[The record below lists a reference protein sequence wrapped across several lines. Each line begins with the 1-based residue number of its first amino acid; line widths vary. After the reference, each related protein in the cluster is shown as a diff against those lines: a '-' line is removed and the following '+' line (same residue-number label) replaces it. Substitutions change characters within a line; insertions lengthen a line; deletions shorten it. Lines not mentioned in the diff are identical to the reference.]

1 MAEEDGFQ
9 FRALFALARG
19 RPGDLELAP
28 GDLVTVGA
36 AALCQAEGYREG
48 AEGDPASLGWMTG
61 VRDGTGERGDFPGTY
76 VEYVGR
82 VKRADSNAPPQAT
95 QQRRPQ
101 RALPPTPPGD
111 GDAHTPLGDTQTAR
125 GSYQIPPWPSPES
138 PPAILVKLV
147 EAIESR
153 GLDSEMLYRTTN
165 LREGDQEITEAD
177 LDQANIQALSQGL
190 MGYLQDLP
198 SPIMPLAVFPH
209 LKSALLDSTGA
220 SAAAEASASAS
231 SSSSSSSDLMKV
243 LESCGVPLHSL
254 QTLQY
259 LLGHLERVGQHAQ
272 HNGLHTHTL
281 SRIFGPLLLRIPPS
295 GLEEDRE
302 VPAQVLERLLRER
315 SWETEQAPPAL
326 PPKPSKGAR
335 MPSVTDGNSKLAE
348 AEWYWGDISRE
359 EVNGKMRDMPDG
371 TFLVRDASSKV
382 QGEYTLTLRKG
393 GNNRLIK
400 IYQRGGLYG
409 FSEPLT
415 FSSVVEL
422 IQHYHHESLAQYNSK
437 LDTPLLYP
445 VSKYQQ
451 DVLVKEDSI
460 DAVGEQLRVYHE
472 QYQEKSREYD
482 SLYEE
487 YTRTSQELQMKRTA
501 IEAFN
506 ETIRIFEEQF
516 ETQERCSRDYM
527 DKQPNDQEMQRLQ
540 SNSEKLHSRVTEIHD
555 SKQRLEQDLQQQTQ
569 EHRETDRKM
578 NSLKPDLM
586 QLRKIRDQY
595 LLWLTQKGTKQK
607 KINEWLGIRSD
618 TEDMSVSQLVCEELD
633 EEGEAGDVGGTHLDE
648 RSWYLGDLK
657 RAQAEELLQG
667 RADGTFLIRDSQT
680 QKGAYACS
688 VVVDGEVKHCV
699 IFRTA
704 SGFGFAEPYN
714 LYGSLKELVLHYK
727 HHSLLQHNQALNV
740 TLAWPVLSQTHTNP

>member
-1 MAEEDGFQ
+1 MAAEDGFQ
-9 FRALFALARG
+9 FRALFALGRG

-28 GDLVTVGA
+28 GDLLTVGPG
-36 AALCQAEGYREG
+36 LRQAEGYREG
-48 AEGDPASLGWMTG
+48 AECTPASLGWLSG
-61 VRDGTGERGDFPGTY
+61 VKESTGERGDFPGTY

-82 VKRADSNAPPQAT
+82 VKTDTPAQMP
-95 QQRRPQ
+95 RPQ
-101 RALPPTPPGD
+101 RPLPPTPP
-111 GDAHTPLGDTQTAR
+111 AHTQLGDTKTETR
-125 GSYQIPPWPSPES
+125 GSYQIPPWPSPVT
-138 PPAILVKLV
+138 PPVIVVKLV
-147 EAIESR
+147 EAIERR
-153 GLDSEMLYRTTN
+153 GLDSEMLYRTN
-165 LREGDQEITEAD
+165 NPRSEADHEITEAE
-177 LDQANIQALSQGL
+177 LDHTNIQALSQGL
-190 MGYLQDLP
+190 MGYLQELP
-198 SPIMPLAVFPH
+198 SPIMPLAVFPQ
-209 LKSALLDSTGA
+209 LKAALLEGTGA
-220 SAAAEASASAS
+220 SAEASEPC
-231 SSSSSSSDLMKV
+231 DLMKV
-243 LESCGVPLHSL
+243 LESCGVPLHNL

-259 LLGHLERVGQHAQ
+259 LLGHLERVCQHAQ
-272 HNGLHTHTL
+272 HNGLDTHTL
-281 SRIFGPLLLRIPPS
+281 SRIFGPLLLRVPLS
-295 GLEEDRE
+295 GLDEDKQ
-302 VPAQVLERLLRER
+302 VPAQVLERLLKER
-315 SWETEQAPPAL
+315 RWEEEQAPPAL
-326 PPKPSKGAR
+326 PPKPSKAAH
-335 MPSVTDGNSKLAE
+335 MPSVTDGDSKLAE

-400 IYQRGGLYG
+400 IYKRGGRYG

-422 IQHYHHESLAQYNSK
+422 IQYYHHESLAQYNSK
-437 LDTPLLYP
+437 LDTRLLYP

-451 DVLVKEDSI
+451 DLLVKEDTI
-460 DAVGEQLRVYHE
+460 DAVGEQLRAYHE

-516 ETQERCSRDYM
+516 ETQERCSREYM
-527 DKQPNDQEMQRLQ
+527 DKLSRDGDDQEVQRLQ
-540 SNSEKLHSRVTEIHD
+540 SNCEKLQWRVTEIHE
-555 SKQRLEQDLQQQTQ
+555 SKQKLEQDLQQQAQ
-569 EHRETDRKM
+569 ENRQTDRKM

-607 KINEWLGIRSD
+607 KINEWLGIRND
-618 TEDMSVSQLVCEELD
+618 TENSVAELVCEE
-633 EEGEAGDVGGTHLDE
+633 EEEEEEEEEDVGHLDE

-657 RAQAEELLQG
+657 RAQAEELLKG
-667 RADGTFLIRDSQT
+667 RANGTFLIRDSQT

-699 IFRTA
+699 IFRTP

-714 LYGSLKELVLHYK
+714 LHGSLKDLVLHYK
-727 HHSLLQHNQALNV
+727 HNSLVQHNEALNI
-740 TLAWPVLSQTHTNP
+740 TLAWPVLSQTHTNT

>member
-1 MAEEDGFQ
+1 MAAEDGFK
-9 FRALFALARG
+9 FRTLFALGRE

-28 GDLVTVGA
+28 GDLLTVGPG
-36 AALCQAEGYREG
+36 LCQAEGYQEG
-48 AEGDPASLGWMTG
+48 AEGTPASLGWLSG
-61 VRDGTGERGDFPGTY
+61 VKDRTGERGDFPGTY

-82 VKRADSNAPPQAT
+82 VKTDTPSPMP
-95 QQRRPQ
+95 RPQ
-101 RALPPTPPGD
+101 RPLPPTPPT
-111 GDAHTPLGDTQTAR
+111 HTQLGKTKTEAMGPDRTAPM
-125 GSYQIPPWPSPES
+125 PPSET
-138 PPAILVKLV
+138 PPPIVVKLV
-147 EAIESR
+147 EAIERR
-153 GLDSEMLYRTTN
+153 GLDSEMLYRTHN
-165 LREGDQEITEAD
+165 LIGAADQKENLSAEITEAD
-177 LDQANIQALSQGL
+177 LNHTNIQALSQGL

-198 SPIMPLAVFPH
+198 SPIMPFSVFPQ
-209 LKSALLDSTGA
+209 LKAALAEGTGA
-220 SAAAEASASAS
+220 SAEVTSG
-231 SSSSSSSDLMKV
+231 LMKV
-243 LESCGVPLHSL
+243 LESCGVPLQNL

-259 LLGHLERVGQHAQ
+259 LLRHLERVCQHSQ
-272 HNGLHTHTL
+272 HNGLDRHTL
-281 SRIFGPLLLRIPPS
+281 SCIFGPLLLPSPPS
-295 GLEEDRE
+295 GLEEDE
-302 VPAQVLERLLRER
+302 QVPAQVLERLLQER
-315 SWETEQAPPAL
+315 SWEEEQTPPAL
-326 PPKPSKGAR
+326 PPKPSRVVR
-335 MPSVTDGNSKLAE
+335 MPSVTDSDSKLAE

-359 EVNGKMRDMPDG
+359 EVNEKMRDMPDG

-400 IYQRGGLYG
+400 IFQRGGRYG

-437 LDTPLLYP
+437 LDTRLLYP
-445 VSKYQQ
+445 VSKHQQ
-451 DVLVKEDSI
+451 DLLVKEDSI
-460 DAVGEQLRVYHE
+460 EAAGEQLRVYHE

-487 YTRTSQELQMKRTA
+487 YTHTSQELQMKRTA

-516 ETQERCSRDYM
+516 ETQERYGKEYMEKFSREG
-527 DKQPNDQEMQRLQ
+527 NDQEVQRIQ
-540 SNSEKLHSRVTEIHD
+540 NNSEKLHSRVTEIHD
-555 SKQRLEQDLQQQTQ
+555 SKQKLEQDLQQQAA
-569 EHRETDRKM
+569 ENRENDRKM

-607 KINEWLGIRSD
+607 KINEWLGIRND
-618 TEDMSVSQLVCEELD
+618 TEDVCTLVCEE
-633 EEGEAGDVGGTHLDE
+633 EEDVAHLDE
-648 RSWYLGDLK
+648 QSWYLGDLK
-657 RAQAEELLQG
+657 RTQAEELLRG
-667 RADGTFLIRDSQT
+667 RANGTFLIRDSQT

-714 LYGSLKELVLHYK
+714 LHSSLKDLVLHYR
-727 HHSLLQHNQALNV
+727 HNSLVQHNQALNV
-740 TLAWPVLSQTHTNP
+740 TLAWPVLSQTHSNT